1 LKVEFGMI
9 KASKIGPLR
18 PFSCVL
24 LHNDGIKRHLKE
36 QSHIAFEVTQEKIQ
50 SQVGMIEPWKIGSL
64 RPIWCLLSHNGIKRH
79 LEEGQLEVRS
89 QKKC

>member
-1 LKVEFGMI
+1 MI
-9 KASKIGPLR
+9 KASKIAPLR

-36 QSHIAFEVTQEKIQ
+36 QSHVAFEVTQEKIK

-64 RPIWCLLSHNGIKRH
+64 RPHWCILSHDGSRET
-79 LEEGQLEVRS
+79 LSSAPRLSCTSADGPR
-89 QKKC
+89 CDG